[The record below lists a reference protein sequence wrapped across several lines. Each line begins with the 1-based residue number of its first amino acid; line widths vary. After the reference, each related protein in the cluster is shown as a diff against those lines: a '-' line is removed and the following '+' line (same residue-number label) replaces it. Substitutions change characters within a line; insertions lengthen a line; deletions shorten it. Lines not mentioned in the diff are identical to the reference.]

1 MSSVVSFIEK
11 MGTNFNYVIAVLLFT
26 IGLYAVVVKNNLIK
40 KFMGLNIMETAC
52 FLLYISL
59 GAVNGGKAPIWT
71 EGLKKSTVFVNPI
84 PQALILTGIVVAVS
98 TTSLALSLMIKIYEH
113 CGTLDA
119 EKLKTME
126 TE

>member
-1 MSSVVSFIEK
+1 MSFAQFLNK
-11 MGTNFNYVIAVLLFT
+11 LGTNFNYVTAVTLFT
-26 IGLYAVVVKNNLIK
+26 IGLYAVVAKNNLIK
-40 KFMGLNIMETAC
+40 KFIGLNIMETSC
-52 FLLYISL
+52 FLLYISM
-59 GAVNGGKAPIWT
+59 GAVKGGKAPIWT
-71 EGLKKSTVFVNPI
+71 EGLLKTTVFVNPI

-119 EKLKTME
+119 EELKRIE

>member
-1 MSSVVSFIEK
+1 MSLSLFLSK
-11 MGTNFNYVIAVLLFT
+11 MGTNFNYVVAITLFT
-26 IGLYAVVVKNNLIK
+26 IGLYAVVAKNNLIK
-40 KFMGLNIMETAC
+40 KFIGLNIMETSC
-52 FLLYISL
+52 FLLYISM
-59 GAVNGGKAPIWT
+59 GAVKGGRAPIWT
-71 EGLKKSTVFVNPI
+71 EGMKKTTLFVNPI

-119 EKLKTME
+119 EKLKRME

>member
-1 MSSVVSFIEK
+1 MNYVQLLNRA
-11 MGTNFNYVIAVLLFT
+11 GTNFNYIIAIILFI
-26 IGLYAVVVKNNLIK
+26 IGLYTVVSKDNLIK
-40 KFMGLNIMETAC
+40 KFMGLNIMETSC
-52 FLLYISL
+52 FLLYISM
-59 GAVNGGKAPIWT
+59 GAVKGGKAPIWT

-98 TTSLALSLMIKIYEH
+98 TTALALSLMIKIYEH

-119 EKLKTME
+119 EKLKRLE

>member
-1 MSSVVSFIEK
+1 MNYMQVIDK
-11 MGTNFNYVIAVLLFT
+11 AGTNFNYVIAVTLFI
-26 IGLYAVVVKNNLIK
+26 IGLYTVVAKDNLIK

-52 FLLYISL
+52 FLLYISM
-59 GAVNGGKAPIWT
+59 GAVKGGKAPIWT

-98 TTSLALSLMIKIYEH
+98 TTALALSLMIKIYEH
-113 CGTLDA
+113 CETLDA
-119 EKLKTME
+119 EKLKRLE